1 MDRKRGPKS
10 SAQQHPLRGREPRGT
25 KDSVADNEALLAN
38 IRGLAKGDATNAQR
52 LKHEDF
58 ENDYV
63 LDSLWWSILEKR
75 DEWDRIRDL
84 PLAPSL
90 RRALFTCAV
99 NHGLDAAIAMLA
111 SVEAAAKAEA
121 EADAA
126 AERTAH
132 LAEIEVSVVPGEA
145 ELVDGQPAVQAA
157 RVIARKR
164 TIKPRDYD
172 FGERTLRYTKYQFY
186 LLYRQPW
193 VKKVIRRARDT
204 RVA

>member
-1 MDRKRGPKS
+1 MDRKRRPKS
-10 SAQQHPLRGREPRGT
+10 AAQQHPLRGREPRGT
-25 KDSVADNEALLAN
+25 KDSIADNDALLAN
-38 IRGLAKGDATNAQR
+38 IRGLAKSDAAQADR
-52 LKHEDF
+52 LKHEAF

-63 LDSLWWSILEKR
+63 LDSIWWAVLEKR

-121 EADAA
+121 KAQAQ
-126 AERTAH
+126 AETQ
-132 LAEIEVSVVPGEA
+132 IEVKVIQGEP

-164 TIKPRDYD
+164 TVKPRDYD

-193 VKKVIRRARDT
+193 VKKVIRRARSD
-204 RVA
+204 VA

>member
-1 MDRKRGPKS
+1 MDRKRRPKI
-10 SAQQHPLRGREPRGT
+10 SAQQHPFRGREPRGT
-25 KDSVADNEALLAN
+25 KDSIADNDALLAN
-38 IRGLAKGDATNAQR
+38 IRGLAKSDTSYTDR
-52 LKHEDF
+52 LKHQDF

-63 LDSLWWSILEKR
+63 LDSIWWSILEKR

-111 SVEAAAKAEA
+111 TVDAAAKAEA
-121 EADAA
+121 EAL
-126 AERTAH
+126 AERDTPV
-132 LAEIEVSVVPGEA
+132 AEIEVSVVPGEA
-145 ELVDGQPAVQAA
+145 EFVDGQSAVQAA
-157 RVIARKR
+157 RIIARKR
-164 TIKPRDYD
+164 TVKPRDYD